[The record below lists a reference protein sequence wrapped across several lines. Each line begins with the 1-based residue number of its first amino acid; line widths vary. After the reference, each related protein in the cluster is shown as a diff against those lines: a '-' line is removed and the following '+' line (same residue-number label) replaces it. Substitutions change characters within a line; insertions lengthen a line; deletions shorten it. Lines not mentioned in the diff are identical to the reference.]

1 MTETAR
7 LLDAGGEVEISVVT
21 PVYGAQMCLE
31 ELYRRLRSSL
41 EPLTRRFEILMV
53 EDGGPDDSWRVI
65 RQLAEAD
72 PRVRGL
78 QLSRNFGQHHA
89 ITAGLEAS
97 RGRWIVVMDCDL
109 QDRPEEIPR
118 LYAKALEGYDCV
130 LARRA
135 LRRDGR
141 LKRLGSQAFYRL
153 FNYLTDLHYDA
164 SVANFSII
172 SRRVA
177 NELRRLGEAVRF
189 YPALLAWIGFSK
201 AFIDVQHDPRFK
213 GETSY
218 TFRKLLRLSSHVIL
232 AHSNKPIRLSIK
244 AGFALSALAFLAGLA
259 YALKALVY
267 GTPVL
272 GWPTL
277 IISICFSTGAIISML
292 GILGLYI
299 DRIYSEV
306 KGRPVFIV
314 KERTDDR

>member
-1 MTETAR
+1 MADTER
-7 LLDAGGEVEISVVT
+7 RVVEEGEPDISVVT
-21 PVYGAQMCLE
+21 PVYRAERCLE
-31 ELYRRLRSSL
+31 ELYQRLRASL
-41 EPLTRRFEILMV
+41 EPLTSHFEIVMV

-65 RQLAEAD
+65 RKLAQAD

-97 RGRWIVVMDCDL
+97 RGRWVVVMDCDL
-109 QDRPEEIPR
+109 QDRPEEIAR

-130 LARRA
+130 LARRTVRQDQ
-135 LRRDGR
+135 L
-141 LKRLGSQAFYRL
+141 LKRLGSQSFYRL
-153 FNYLTDLHYDA
+153 FNYLTDLHYDGT
-164 SVANFSII
+164 VANFSII
-172 SRRVA
+172 SRRVV

-189 YPALLAWIGFSK
+189 YPALLAWIGFPK
-201 AFIDVQHDPRFK
+201 AFIDVQHDPRFT

-218 TFRKLLRLSSHVIL
+218 TFRKLLSLSAHVIL

-259 YALKALVY
+259 YALNALVY
-267 GTPVL
+267 GSPVM